1 MTTMTYESAIS
12 AIHTCSALYLNIP
25 RDILVA
31 MQVLCFKPTSLQPRV
46 VSYFDTT
53 SAASGTGSLAMLVD
67 SYKCAQTFRLH
78 DPKRGRAIANHQT
91 SRQDSARLKM
101 NSSSSRT
108 AATAAAAAIAAAAA
122 AATAAATA
130 AAAVAAA
137 ASAAAA
143 SATAAALAR
152 HAPNMIG
159 LLGNQ

>member
-1 MTTMTYESAIS
+1 MM
-12 AIHTCSALYLNIP
+12 
-25 RDILVA
+25 
-31 MQVLCFKPTSLQPRV
+31 
-46 VSYFDTT
+46 
-53 SAASGTGSLAMLVD
+53 VD
-67 SYKCAQTFRLH
+67 SCKCAQTFRLH

-101 NSSSSRT
+101 NSSST
-108 AATAAAAAIAAAAA
+108 AATAAAAAIAAAA

-159 LLGNQ
+159 F

>member
-1 MTTMTYESAIS
+1 
-12 AIHTCSALYLNIP
+12 
-25 RDILVA
+25 
-31 MQVLCFKPTSLQPRV
+31 
-46 VSYFDTT
+46 
-53 SAASGTGSLAMLVD
+53 MLVD
-67 SYKCAQTFRLH
+67 SCKCAQTFRLH

-101 NSSSSRT
+101 NSSSST

-122 AATAAATA
+122 ATAAAT
-130 AAAVAAA
+130 VAAA
-137 ASAAAA
+137 SAAA

>member
-46 VSYFDTT
+46 VSYFDAT
-53 SAASGTGSLAMLVD
+53 SAANGTGSLAMLVD

-91 SRQDSARLKM
+91 SRQDSAKLKM
-101 NSSSSRT
+101 NNSSSSTT
-108 AATAAAAAIAAAAA
+108 ATATAAAIPAAA

-130 AAAVAAA
+130 AAVAAA
-137 ASAAAA
+137 ASAAA

-159 LLGNQ
+159 F

>member
-1 MTTMTYESAIS
+1 
-12 AIHTCSALYLNIP
+12 
-25 RDILVA
+25 
-31 MQVLCFKPTSLQPRV
+31 
-46 VSYFDTT
+46 
-53 SAASGTGSLAMLVD
+53 MLVD
-67 SYKCAQTFRLH
+67 SCKCAQTFRLH

-101 NSSSSRT
+101 NSSSSST

-122 AATAAATA
+122 ATAAAT
-130 AAAVAAA
+130 VAAA
-137 ASAAAA
+137 SAAA

>member
-1 MTTMTYESAIS
+1 
-12 AIHTCSALYLNIP
+12 
-25 RDILVA
+25 
-31 MQVLCFKPTSLQPRV
+31 
-46 VSYFDTT
+46 
-53 SAASGTGSLAMLVD
+53 MLVD

-101 NSSSSRT
+101 NSSST
-108 AATAAAAAIAAAAA
+108 AATAAAAAIAAAAT
-122 AATAAATA
+122 AAT

>member
-1 MTTMTYESAIS
+1 
-12 AIHTCSALYLNIP
+12 
-25 RDILVA
+25 
-31 MQVLCFKPTSLQPRV
+31 
-46 VSYFDTT
+46 
-53 SAASGTGSLAMLVD
+53 MLVD

-101 NSSSSRT
+101 NSSSSST

-122 AATAAATA
+122 TAAAT
-130 AAAVAAA
+130 VAAA
-137 ASAAAA
+137 SAAA